1 MSGPGTST
9 DGVAYDRRMAAST
22 SGQDPQ
28 SSPTEVLPGSSASI
42 APHVRP
48 RGETR
53 PLPDD
58 HPGVTALFGVLLAGE
73 IAAFYR
79 LTAEAA
85 MAPDLRGR
93 VAMAQMAGAEM
104 VHFEILA
111 EELGRRGHDI
121 GDTVEHYAPVLD
133 RYHGSTTPNTWL
145 ESMVKAYIGDGLAAD
160 FYLEVA
166 HTLPHDAE
174 AIVQKVMAETGHSEF
189 AREQVRA
196 AVAADPDLTSPL
208 RLWGRRLLGE
218 AITQAQHVLASE
230 EALTDVLFSE
240 AADLG
245 RVSAF
250 FESIQDRHAA
260 RMRDLD
266 LG

>member
-1 MSGPGTST
+1 MADSTPGSQSHPPAS
-9 DGVAYDRRMAAST
+9 DGGGAA
-22 SGQDPQ
+22 
-28 SSPTEVLPGSSASI
+28 VLPGSSAPL

-48 RGETR
+48 RGTTT

-58 HPGVTALFGVLLAGE
+58 HPGITALFGVLLAGE

-79 LTAEAA
+79 LTSEAE

-93 VAMAQMAGAEM
+93 VAIAQMAGAEM
-104 VHFEILA
+104 VHFDILA
-111 EELGRRGHDI
+111 QELVRRGADI
-121 GDTVEHYAPVLD
+121 DETVARHTPVLD

-166 HTLPHDAE
+166 HTLPSDAE
-174 AIVQKVMAETGHSEF
+174 SIVQQVMAETGHSDF
-189 AREQVRA
+189 ARDEVRA

-250 FESIQDRHAA
+250 FESIQDRHAE
-260 RMRDLD
+260 RMRELH

>member
-1 MSGPGTST
+1 
-9 DGVAYDRRMAAST
+9 MAAST
-22 SGQDPQ
+22 PGEAPQ
-28 SSPTEVLPGSSASI
+28 SSTGGMLPGSSASL
-42 APHVRP
+42 APEVRP
-48 RGETR
+48 RGEIP

-58 HPGVTALFGVLLAGE
+58 HPGITALFGVLLAGE

-79 LTAEAA
+79 LVSEAE

-111 EELGRRGHDI
+111 DELVRRGCDV
-121 GDTVEHYAPVLD
+121 DETVAHYAPVLD

-166 HTLPHDAE
+166 HTLPRDAE
-174 AIVQKVMAETGHSEF
+174 IIVQKVMAETGHSAF
-189 AREQVRA
+189 ARDQVRA
-196 AVAADPDLTSPL
+196 AVAADPAMTSPL

-240 AADLG
+240 SADLG

-250 FESIQDRHAA
+250 FGSIQDRHAA
-260 RMRDLD
+260 RMNDLD